1 MSQKQNS
8 PTTSSSPMKKM
19 PSFNSNQN
27 SGSPPPITQQSIQNK
42 QRQSQQQIYQQQQQ
56 QQQQQSGSTN
66 TPGFIS
72 PKRRSSSPSPK
83 PNRNTFHNDL
93 DKKFKNVKMGLSN
106 SSYSTILKQ
115 SNTSNNINDNINN
128 NNNTNTNNLQPLSS
142 IPDPLTNGNSNYG
155 SINQELLD
163 NINNNQAYNNSNNHA
178 EDCHH
183 SCHHNLYNYSV
194 SHDDEYSIFGTD
206 DNSSRSTTS
215 GALRYGTSQ
224 NEYLANV
231 NPSSL
236 PRQITSKIK
245 NGNYSG
251 GGGGAPNG
259 GSIGYASSQR
269 RHRPQLSL
277 KEKIPYYLP
286 CFAWMPNYTFEFF
299 FHDLIAGLS
308 LASYQIPLSMSF
320 AKAVAHVPP
329 ICGLLGL
336 SIAPLVYCLL
346 GSVPQMIVGPEAACS
361 MIVGQAIEK
370 LVKHNENVDPIDLL
384 CVIAFLS
391 GSILLGSGLARF
403 GFIDNVLCGALLRGF
418 ITAIGLAMIIS
429 SIISIIGIDSLLDT
443 LPSDYHIHSVYG
455 KFIFLINNLSE
466 YHLPTAIVGIT
477 SFISLFVLKKI
488 KKNLINNKVKGSSF
502 IPEILI
508 VVFITII
515 LSSLLRFDKLGISV
529 VGKIELSDFQ
539 IRSPIS
545 IKNQNWYNDLIMNS
559 LMVAIIGFFESS
571 TASKS
576 LSSNLEIPISS
587 NRELVALGTVDIITS
602 LFGGLP
608 SFGGYARSKL
618 NMINGAKTALSGGFM
633 GLTTLIITV
642 YLTNY
647 LYFLPNC
654 VLNAITA
661 EVGISL
667 ISETPSDVMFHLRTK
682 GYNELITFCVTLLA
696 SVFYS
701 VEIGVGLGCLYS
713 LIRVIKHSTKSRIQI
728 LARIPGTDTFINT
741 DFDENVIGQTDP
753 NELPHKLVVRGYNEF
768 RRKTMANLNVN
779 KIQNININNN
789 NNVNSNANTGN
800 PNLSSSHRSSVSSSS
815 SIVTSDTTGNG
826 NGNVNANV
834 NVNVNENGNSI
845 SQSNNNTNV
854 NNNSELNNFIEQNQN
869 FSRLQELEQI
879 EGCLIIKIP
888 EPLTFTNT
896 NDLKS
901 RLKRIELCGSVR
913 GLPIGGIN
921 QSSVRNILFDVHGMT
936 SIDSSAAQIMNDI
949 IKNYQR
955 RGINV
960 FFTRVASNHN
970 LYTRLINSG
979 IKDLLMD
986 TEGIEFG
993 IKQNNPPY
1001 YDNILDALKVVDE
1014 IEATCEYDPYDV
1026 KSLFSALNY

>member
-1 MSQKQNS
+1 MPQKQNNS
-8 PTTSSSPMKKM
+8 NTSSSPMSKM
-19 PSFNSNQN
+19 PSLSSTQN
-27 SGSPPPITQQSIQNK
+27 PGLPPPITQQSIQNK

-56 QQQQQSGSTN
+56 QSQQQQHSQQSQQQHQA
-66 TPGFIS
+66 
-72 PKRRSSSPSPK
+72 RSSSPSPK
-83 PNRNTFHNDL
+83 PNRNTLHNDL

-115 SNTSNNINDNINN
+115 SNTSTNINDNNNSSTNYNN
-128 NNNTNTNNLQPLSS
+128 NNNTNPLLLSS
-142 IPDPLTNGNSNYG
+142 SVPDPLANGNSNYG
-155 SINQELLD
+155 SISKELLD
-163 NINNNQAYNNSNNHA
+163 SINNNQAYTNNNNHL

-183 SCHHNLYNYSV
+183 SCHHNLYNYNV
-194 SHDDEYSIFGTD
+194 SHDDEYSIFGND
-206 DNSSRSTTS
+206 DDSSRSTAS

-231 NPSSL
+231 NPLSL
-236 PRQITSKIK
+236 PRQITTKPK
-245 NGNYSG
+245 NGSTFNGIGAGSG
-251 GGGGAPNG
+251 DGTSSAT
-259 GSIGYASSQR
+259 GYALSSQR
-269 RHRPQLSL
+269 RHRPEISL

-286 CFAWMPNYTFEFF
+286 CFAWMPNYTFDYF

-429 SIISIIGIDSLLDT
+429 SSISIIGIDSLLDT
-443 LPSDYHIHSVYG
+443 SPSDHHIHSVYD
-455 KFIFLINNLSE
+455 KFIFLISNLSE
-466 YHLPTAIVGIT
+466 YHLPTSIVGIT
-477 SFISLFVLKKI
+477 SFISLFILKKI
-488 KKNLINNKVKGSSF
+488 KKNLINNKFKGASF

-515 LSSLLRFDKLGISV
+515 LSSLLRFDKLGISI

-539 IRSPIS
+539 LRSPIS
-545 IKNQNWYNDLIMNS
+545 IKNQQWYNDLIMNS

-587 NRELVALGTVDIITS
+587 NRELVALGTVGVITS
-602 LFGGLP
+602 LFGGMP

-753 NELPHKLVVRGYNEF
+753 TELPHKLVVRGYNEF

-779 KIQNININNN
+779 KLQNINQNNN
-789 NNVNSNANTGN
+789 ATANATATA
-800 PNLSSSHRSSVSSSS
+800 NLSSPQRSSVSSSS
-815 SIVTSDTTGNG
+815 SIVTSDTTGN
-826 NGNVNANV
+826 
-834 NVNVNENGNSI
+834 NGNSI
-845 SQSNNNTNV
+845 SPNNGNTGGNV
-854 NNNSELNNFIEQNQN
+854 NNSELNKFIEQDQN

-921 QSSVRNILFDVHGMT
+921 QSSVRNIIFDVHGMT

-960 FFTRVASNHN
+960 FFSRVASNHN
-970 LYTRLINSG
+970 LYTRLIDSG
-979 IKDLLMD
+979 IKNLLMD
-986 TEGIEFG
+986 TEGVEFG
-993 IKQNNPPY
+993 IQQSNPPY